1 MNYIVI
7 SAYVIK
13 TLSLIYGAKEVR
25 GMNKFLRLL
34 SDPKFR
40 FSVLA
45 AKGFYK
51 TMPDEEV
58 YKKSYQLSYGKK
70 PDLKHPQGF
79 NEKLMWLKLHDRKP
93 LYTTLVDKYAVRRY
107 IADKV
112 GEEYLIPL
120 LGGPWESADEIDFD
134 ALPNQF
140 VLKCTHDSGSVIVC
154 RDKSRFDIEDAR
166 RRLSRRLKRNY
177 YYGNRE
183 WPYKNV
189 PPRIIAEEFICQGS
203 LSDTAAVEASCISP
217 YALQA
222 KSGIID
228 YKFMCFN
235 GQPKIL
241 YLQIGAI
248 DSSGHSASEKSGRY
262 FRNLYDADFNILPL
276 KDSVENY
283 PIEIMKP
290 DNFALMRQIAEI
302 LSAGFPFIRVDMY
315 NVNGEI
321 KIGELTLYP
330 GSGLS
335 NFFDPPEWDGIFG
348 SWIKLPEEQQAAL
361 SSL

>member
-1 MNYIVI
+1 
-7 SAYVIK
+7 
-13 TLSLIYGAKEVR
+13 
-25 GMNKFLRLL
+25 
-34 SDPKFR
+34 
-40 FSVLA
+40 
-45 AKGFYK
+45 
-51 TMPDEEV
+51 
-58 YKKSYQLSYGKK
+58 
-70 PDLKHPQGF
+70 
-79 NEKLMWLKLHDRKP
+79 
-93 LYTTLVDKYAVRRY
+93 
-107 IADKV
+107 
-112 GEEYLIPL
+112 
-120 LGGPWESADEIDFD
+120 
-134 ALPNQF
+134 
-140 VLKCTHDSGSVIVC
+140 
-154 RDKSRFDIEDAR
+154 
-166 RRLSRRLKRNY
+166 
-177 YYGNRE
+177 
-183 WPYKNV
+183 
-189 PPRIIAEEFICQGS
+189 
-203 LSDTAAVEASCISP
+203 
-217 YALQA
+217 
-222 KSGIID
+222 
-228 YKFMCFN
+228 MCFN